1 MTGTGVETPSAFASL
16 ASLSGGSGERGGA
29 QEGERAAGRA
39 SVSSCDEA
47 AMVVVEDVVCVLG
60 RMADGD
66 YCQSICLKLQI
77 KRARRVLEQLV
88 SRWGVVLR
96 CLTHKEVMSGEGRK
110 TGWPRRGRGRDG
122 ALGTEGRCGKGMRAG

>member
-29 QEGERAAGRA
+29 QEGERAEGRA

-96 CLTHKEVMSGEGRK
+96 CLTHKEVMSGEGK
-110 TGWPRRGRGRDG
+110 EDG
-122 ALGTEGRCGKGMRAG
+122 QGEMLPKL